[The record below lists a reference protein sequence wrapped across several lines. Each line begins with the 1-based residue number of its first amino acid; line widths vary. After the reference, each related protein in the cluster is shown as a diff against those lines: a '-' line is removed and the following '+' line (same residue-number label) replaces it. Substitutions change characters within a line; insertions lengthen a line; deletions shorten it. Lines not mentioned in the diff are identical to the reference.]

1 MFVRFAFAAS
11 ALALAAACAPEQK
24 DAPTPEAP
32 PTAAAPEQPAAALE
46 GDAAKYKPA
55 PDGEITVSL
64 PAAGARVTSPLIA
77 EGIAINTWF
86 FEGQFV
92 AELVANGEVLAS
104 APAMQ
109 AGSTNWTD
117 PGPVNFRAELAF
129 TVTAE
134 TQAELI
140 LSEDMPEYIDEANDI
155 RGPARS
161 VRIPVVL
168 IPAAQ

>member
-1 MFVRFAFAAS
+1 MFMRFAFAAS
-11 ALALAAACAPEQK
+11 VLVLAAACAPEQK
-24 DAPTPEAP
+24 APEAP
-32 PTAAAPEQPAAALE
+32 PTAAPEQPAVAHE

-55 PDGEITVSL
+55 AEGEITVAT
-64 PAAGARVTSPLIA
+64 PASGARVTSPLIA
-77 EGIAINTWF
+77 EGVANNDWF

-92 AELVANGEVLAS
+92 AELVVGGQVLVS

-109 AGSTNWTD
+109 AGDTNWTD

-129 TVTAE
+129 EVTTE
-134 TQAELI
+134 TPAELI
-140 LSEDMPEYIDEANDI
+140 LSEDMPDFIDEANDI

-168 IPAAQ
+168 VPAS

>member
-1 MFVRFAFAAS
+1 MFVRLAFAAS
-11 ALALAAACAPEQK
+11 ALALAVACAPEQK
-24 DAPTPEAP
+24 TPAPEAP
-32 PTAAAPEQPAAALE
+32 PAAATPEQPAVAPE

-55 PDGEITVSL
+55 GAGEITVAT

-77 EGIAINTWF
+77 EGVAINNWF

-92 AELVANGEVLAS
+92 AELVVGGQVLAS

-109 AGSTNWTD
+109 AGDTNWTD
-117 PGPVNFRAELAF
+117 PGPVNFRVEMEF

-134 TQAELI
+134 TPAELI

-168 IPAAQ
+168 VPVS

>member
-11 ALALAAACAPEQK
+11 ALALAVACAPEQK
-24 DAPTPEAP
+24 APEAP
-32 PTAAAPEQPAAALE
+32 PVAAPEQPVVAPE

-55 PDGEITVSL
+55 GAGEITVAT
-64 PAAGARVTSPLIA
+64 PVAGARVTSPLIA
-77 EGIAINTWF
+77 EGVAINDWF

-92 AELVANGEVLAS
+92 AEIVVGGQVLAS
-104 APAMQ
+104 GPAMQ
-109 AGSTNWTD
+109 AGDTSWTD
-117 PGPVNFRAELAF
+117 PGPVKFRTEIEF
-129 TVTAE
+129 SVTAE

-168 IPAAQ
+168 VPAS